1 MTMTRTVFLRSLLL
15 VLASIAL
22 VTGLK
27 AQSRP
32 VSPSGLVVTNVTGT
46 TVTLQWQPGSA
57 VQGYVLEAGDDAGL
71 VECRALLHRKPGAHR
86 RRERTSRRGRF
97 TSACGA

>member
-32 VSPSGLVVTNVTGT
+32 VSPSGLVVTSVTGT

-57 VQGYVLEAGDDAGL
+57 VQGYVLEAGTT
-71 VECRALLHRKPGAHR
+71 PGSSNVGSVR
-86 RRERTSRRGRF
+86 MRSPP
-97 TSACGA
+97 